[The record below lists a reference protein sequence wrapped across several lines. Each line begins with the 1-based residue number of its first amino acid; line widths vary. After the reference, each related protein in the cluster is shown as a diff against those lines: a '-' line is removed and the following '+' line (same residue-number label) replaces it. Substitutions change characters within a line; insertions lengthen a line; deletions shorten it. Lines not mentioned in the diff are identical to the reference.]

1 MSQREQVAPRGIF
14 GSFSLLSLH
23 SPGFT
28 SSLSRLKSS
37 QSMATIAPA
46 TAEDCLQ
53 LAEIQFD
60 AFEPSIIHQR
70 IFGNVS
76 KENHSKHLA
85 ERFKKAIEKQGSEVF
100 KAVIK
105 NEEGKEKI
113 VGLAFWDRPKV
124 KGQKDEEEKEDEGKT
139 EEEKRAAM
147 ENRFPEGTDY
157 DLAISYFGRLDPK
170 VDEPFYRESSLTP
183 CDPHPSAS

>member
-1 MSQREQVAPRGIF
+1 
-14 GSFSLLSLH
+14 
-23 SPGFT
+23 
-28 SSLSRLKSS
+28 
-37 QSMATIAPA
+37 MATIAPA